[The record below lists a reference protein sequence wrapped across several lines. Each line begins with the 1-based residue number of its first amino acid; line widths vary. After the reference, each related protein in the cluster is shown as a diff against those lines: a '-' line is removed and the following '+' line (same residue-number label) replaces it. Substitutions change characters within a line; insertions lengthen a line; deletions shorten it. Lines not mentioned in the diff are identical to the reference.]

1 MPSLRLISEIFHP
14 RREEFRNSKIANARS
29 TEFAF
34 GKFRDAADFRVAATL
49 APLLAHHAASSLL
62 EE

>member
-1 MPSLRLISEIFHP
+1 MFHP

-34 GKFRDAADFRVAATL
+34 GKFRDAAGFRVAATL
-49 APLLAHHAASSLL
+49 APLLARHAASSSL
-62 EE
+62 EK